1 MVGIKGNIWSFNEQ
15 LTTISWEATK
25 SVPSDKVEDIRAA
38 LQRDV
43 EGTRLPGDDPYFGGK
58 EMAVFARLSLIA
70 DEIGET
76 ELAQRARDR
85 VKSFIEGWMK
95 GTNGDKLLYDQV
107 DIRILSLPLKFKKRI
122 SVYLQNILA
131 KG

>member
-1 MVGIKGNIWSFNEQ
+1 MVGINGNIWSFNEP
-15 LTTISWEATK
+15 LTTISWGATK

-43 EGTRLPGDDPYFGGK
+43 EEARLPGDDPYFGGK
-58 EMAVFARLSLIA
+58 QMAVFARISLIA

-85 VKSFIEGWMK
+85 VKPFIEAWMK

-107 DIRILSLPLKFKKRI
+107 DILVLSLPLKDVFLIMNYHLMQRTR
-122 SVYLQNILA
+122 N
-131 KG
+131 

>member
-1 MVGIKGNIWSFNEQ
+1 MVGIKGSIWSFNEP
-15 LTTISWEATK
+15 LTTISWRATK
-25 SVPSDKVEDIRAA
+25 SISSDKVEDIRAA

-43 EGTRLPGDDPYFGGK
+43 EETRLPGDDPYFGGK

-85 VKSFIEGWMK
+85 VKPFIEGWMK

-107 DIRILSLPLKFKKRI
+107 YILSSILKF
-122 SVYLQNILA
+122 NDIL
-131 KG
+131 